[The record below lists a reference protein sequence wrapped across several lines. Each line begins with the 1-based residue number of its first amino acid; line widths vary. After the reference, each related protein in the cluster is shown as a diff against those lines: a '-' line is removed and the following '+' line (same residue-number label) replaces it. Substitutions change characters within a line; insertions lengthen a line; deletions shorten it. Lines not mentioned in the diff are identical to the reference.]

1 MSTKNKSQKT
11 SVGCTR
17 TAGNENQKNQ
27 DFKLSQSC
35 FEQKISEDGLSYLDI
50 HYKSNQP
57 IRKVVFS
64 CGKDGVTEAWLQFIK
79 KEDDAM
85 VSNEIDQ
92 SRLRSWE
99 FDSADSTG
107 DGDRFIENHSVQKQ
121 KTVHELA
128 FPEERVLSKEEK
140 LVQEVLATC
149 TEKQLFVYELRC
161 CRTYPMSYPDIAEL
175 YTEYFGTPTSEDGVR
190 NLYLKVCDKVCR
202 ALGVKRPRK
211 NKHS

>member
-1 MSTKNKSQKT
+1 MSSKNKSQKT
-11 SVGCTR
+11 SVGCTK
-17 TAGNENQKNQ
+17 TVGKGNQKRQ

-35 FEQKISEDGLSYLDI
+35 FEQHISEDGLSYLDI
-50 HYKSNQP
+50 HFESNKP
-57 IRKVVFS
+57 IKKVLFS

-99 FDSADSTG
+99 FDSADITG

-140 LVQEVLATC
+140 LVQEVLKTC

-161 CRTYPMSYPDIAEL
+161 CRTYPMSYPEIAEL
-175 YTEYFGTPTSEDGVR
+175 FTEYFGTPTSEDGAR

-202 ALGVKRPRK
+202 ALGVPRPRK
-211 NKHS
+211 NKRS

>member
-11 SVGCTR
+11 SVGCTWS
-17 TAGNENQKNQ
+17 AGNENQKKQ

-35 FEQKISEDGLSYLDI
+35 FEQHISEDGLSYLDI
-50 HYKSNQP
+50 HFESNNP
-57 IRKVVFS
+57 IKKVLFS

-99 FDSADSTG
+99 FDSADITG

-121 KTVHELA
+121 KTVHDLA

-161 CRTYPMSYPDIAEL
+161 CRTYPMSYPEIAEL
-175 YTEYFGTPTSEDGVR
+175 FTEYFGTPTSEDGVR

>member
-11 SVGCTR
+11 LVGCTWS
-17 TAGNENQKNQ
+17 AGNENQKKQ
-27 DFKLSQSC
+27 DYKLSQSC

-50 HYKSNQP
+50 HYKSNRP
-57 IRKVVFS
+57 IRKIVFS
-64 CGKDGVTEAWLQFIK
+64 CGKDGVTEAWLQCIK
-79 KEDDAM
+79 EEDDAM

-99 FDSADSTG
+99 FDSADITG

-121 KTVHELA
+121 ASVHELA

-140 LVQEVLATC
+140 LVQEVLKTC

-161 CRTYPMSYPDIAEL
+161 CRTYPMSYPEIAEL
-175 YTEYFGTPTSEDGVR
+175 FTEYFGTPTSEDGAR

-202 ALGVKRPRK
+202 ALGVPRPRK
-211 NKHS
+211 NKRS

>member
-1 MSTKNKSQKT
+1 M
-11 SVGCTR
+11 
-17 TAGNENQKNQ
+17 
-27 DFKLSQSC
+27 
-35 FEQKISEDGLSYLDI
+35 
-50 HYKSNQP
+50 
-57 IRKVVFS
+57 
-64 CGKDGVTEAWLQFIK
+64 TEAWLQFIK

-99 FDSADSTG
+99 FDSADITG

-161 CRTYPMSYPDIAEL
+161 CRTYPMSYPEIAEL
-175 YTEYFGTPTSEDGVR
+175 FTEYFGTPTSEDGVR
-190 NLYLKVCDKVCR
+190 NLYLKICDKVCR
-202 ALGVKRPRK
+202 ALGVPRPRK
-211 NKHS
+211 NKRS